1 MRKNTILFQEPS
13 VIISRHIEGAARP
26 RSHRLN
32 DFLRINRPE
41 INPSRSY

>member
-1 MRKNTILFQEPS
+1 MREKTILFQKPS

-26 RSHRLN
+26 RSRRLN
-32 DFLRINRPE
+32 NFLRINRPE